1 MKARYVEKNEARRDS
16 YGKDRP
22 IGVQVTSTQLIVLNI
37 SEAQEL
43 VETLQAA
50 IKQAKESE

>member
-16 YGKDRP
+16 YGANRP

-37 SEAQEL
+37 VEAEEL
-43 VETLQAA
+43 IATLQAA
-50 IKQAKESE
+50 VKTAKEVE